1 MHTYTQFPIAIPK
14 LIENIVTQVSLNL
27 GFNITYK
34 HGSWIHLMNQIN
46 DDKKAPSK
54 KNIVYPL
61 IMLIHEFE
69 ERRKDGVLNAD
80 LDIVIV
86 TPSNPTDY
94 YSVRYTKNYLPT
106 LYPIYAEFMHIV
118 ANSAYFLGNS
128 ERGFNHT
135 KIDALNMG
143 VNETNGNVAYKL
155 PDYLDGLV
163 IKKLELTINETNCT
177 LQENFIIN

>member
-1 MHTYTQFPIAIPK
+1 MHTYTQFPIVIPR
-14 LIENIVTQVSLNL
+14 LIQNIVSEVSLNL
-27 GFNITYK
+27 GFGITYK

-46 DDKKAPSK
+46 DDKKTPSK

-61 IMLIHEFE
+61 VMLIHEFE
-69 ERRKDGVLNAD
+69 EKRRDGVLTAD

-86 TPSNPTDY
+86 NTSNPYDY
-94 YSVRYTKNYLPT
+94 YSVRYSENYLPI
-106 LYPIYAEFMHIV
+106 LYPIYAEFMQVIS
-118 ANSAYFLGNS
+118 NSSYFLGNS

-155 PDYLDGLV
+155 PDYLDGVV

>member
-14 LIENIVTQVSLNL
+14 LIENIVAQVSLNL

-46 DDKKAPSK
+46 DDKKTPSK

-69 ERRKDGVLNAD
+69 ERRRDGVLNAD

-106 LYPIYAEFMHIV
+106 LYPIYAEFMQIV

>member
-14 LIENIVTQVSLNL
+14 LIENIVTEVKLNL
-27 GFNITYK
+27 GYNITYK

-46 DDKKAPSK
+46 DDKKTPSK
-54 KNIVYPL
+54 KNVVYPL
-61 IMLIHEFE
+61 IMLIHEFD
-69 ERRKDGVLNAD
+69 ERRNNGVLTAD

-86 TPSNPTDY
+86 NNSNPNEY
-94 YSVRYTKNYLPT
+94 YSVRYTENYLPI
-106 LYPIYAEFMHIV
+106 LYPIYAEFMHVIS
-118 ANSAYFLGNS
+118 NSPYFLGNS

-155 PDYLDGLV
+155 PDYLDGVV

-177 LQENFIIN
+177 LQENILIN

>member
-14 LIENIVTQVSLNL
+14 LIENIVSEVSLNL

-46 DDKKAPSK
+46 DDKKTPSK

-61 IMLIHEFE
+61 IMLIHEFDE
-69 ERRKDGVLNAD
+69 KRNNGVLTAD
-80 LDIVIV
+80 LDIVIA
-86 TPSNPTDY
+86 TTSNPNDY
-94 YSVRYTKNYLPT
+94 YNVRYTKNYLPI
-106 LYPIYAEFMHIV
+106 LYPIYAEFMHVV
-118 ANSAYFLGNS
+118 ANSTSFLGNS

-155 PDYLDGLV
+155 PDYLDGLI